1 MDRNNIAMTSR
12 LLLLLVAFFCV
23 GLVPAQ
29 NSKKVHSLKKQ
40 QTTALQN
47 IKNTNQQINKTQK
60 TQLQALHRLE
70 AISTEI
76 AHINDSIK
84 TLNAEMARTMEQE
97 KQLTAEIADLER
109 SLAAK
114 KESYAKAV
122 RSMTV
127 RRDNR
132 YDALMF
138 ILSAS
143 SLDQAYRRFRYL
155 QEFSSWRKQ
164 EAKEIVKQRD
174 DLNQRRTELLRVRK
188 AQGEVLALR
197 TAASQQLIRQQ
208 REQRTL
214 VAGLRKK
221 ERTLKQE
228 LKKQQQQ
235 ADALGRRIQ
244 EVIEEE
250 ARKAAEAA
258 AAKKKNSATK
268 PSTQAGYQMS
278 KDEERLSRNFAQN
291 RGKLP
296 TPLSGRYRIIAHF
309 GTQQH
314 PDLKYVKI
322 NNQGIDMQTQ
332 PGTKARSVFDGV
344 VTSIF
349 VMPGY
354 NTSIIVRHG
363 EYLTIYS
370 NLSTIYVKT
379 GDRVKTGQELGI
391 IYSDPEEDNRTVLH
405 FQIRKETTKLDPE
418 LWLKK

>member
-1 MDRNNIAMTSR
+1 MTSR
-12 LLLLLVAFFCV
+12 LLLLVAFFCV

-29 NSKKVHSLKKQ
+29 NSKKVQSLKKQ

-278 KDEERLSRNFAQN
+278 KDEEQLSRNFAQN

>member
-1 MDRNNIAMTSR
+1 MTSR

-29 NSKKVHSLKKQ
+29 NSKKVQSLKKQ

-84 TLNAEMARTMEQE
+84 VLNAEMARTMEQE

-278 KDEERLSRNFAQN
+278 KDEEQLSRNFAQN

>member
-12 LLLLLVAFFCV
+12 LLLLVAFFCV

-29 NSKKVHSLKKQ
+29 NSKKVQSLKKQ

-278 KDEERLSRNFAQN
+278 KDEEQLSRNFAQN

>member
-1 MDRNNIAMTSR
+1 MTSR
-12 LLLLLVAFFCV
+12 LLLLLVAFFCA

-29 NSKKVHSLKKQ
+29 NSKKVQSLKKQ

-84 TLNAEMARTMEQE
+84 VLNAEMARTMEQE

-155 QEFSSWRKQ
+155 QEFSSWRQQ

-278 KDEERLSRNFAQN
+278 KDEEQLSRNFAQN

>member
-1 MDRNNIAMTSR
+1 MTSR
-12 LLLLLVAFFCV
+12 LLLLLVAFFCA

-29 NSKKVHSLKKQ
+29 NSKKVQSLKKQ

-84 TLNAEMARTMEQE
+84 VLNAEMARTMEQE

-174 DLNQRRTELLRVRK
+174 DLNRRRTELLRVRK

-278 KDEERLSRNFAQN
+278 KDEEQLSRNFAQN

>member
-1 MDRNNIAMTSR
+1 MTSR

-29 NSKKVHSLKKQ
+29 NSKKVQSLKKQ

-84 TLNAEMARTMEQE
+84 VLNAEMARTMEQE

-250 ARKAAEAA
+250 VRKAAEAA

-278 KDEERLSRNFAQN
+278 KDEEQLSRNFAQN

>member
-1 MDRNNIAMTSR
+1 MTSR
-12 LLLLLVAFFCV
+12 LLLLLVAFFCA

-29 NSKKVHSLKKQ
+29 NSKKVQSLKKQ

-84 TLNAEMARTMEQE
+84 VLNAEMARTMEQE
-97 KQLTAEIADLER
+97 KQLTAEISDLER

-155 QEFSSWRKQ
+155 REFSSWRKQ

-174 DLNQRRTELLRVRK
+174 DLNRRRTELLRVRK

>member
-1 MDRNNIAMTSR
+1 MTSR
-12 LLLLLVAFFCV
+12 LLLLLVAFFCA

-29 NSKKVHSLKKQ
+29 NSKKVQSLKKQ

-84 TLNAEMARTMEQE
+84 VLNAEMARTMEQE

-278 KDEERLSRNFAQN
+278 KDEEQLSRNFAQN

>member
-1 MDRNNIAMTSR
+1 MTSR
-12 LLLLLVAFFCV
+12 LLLLLVAFFCA

-29 NSKKVHSLKKQ
+29 NSKKVQSLKKQ

-70 AISTEI
+70 ALSTEI

-84 TLNAEMARTMEQE
+84 VLNAEMARTMEQE
-97 KQLTAEIADLER
+97 KQLTAEISDLER

>member
-1 MDRNNIAMTSR
+1 MTSR
-12 LLLLLVAFFCV
+12 LLLLLVAFFCA

-29 NSKKVHSLKKQ
+29 NSKKVQSLKKQ

-70 AISTEI
+70 ALSTEI

-84 TLNAEMARTMEQE
+84 GLNAEMARTMEQE

-174 DLNQRRTELLRVRK
+174 DLNRRRTELLRVRK

-278 KDEERLSRNFAQN
+278 KDEEQLSRNFAQN

-332 PGTKARSVFDGV
+332 PGTKACSVFDGV

>member
-1 MDRNNIAMTSR
+1 MTSR

-29 NSKKVHSLKKQ
+29 NSKKVQSLKKQ

-84 TLNAEMARTMEQE
+84 VLNAEMARTMEQE
-97 KQLTAEIADLER
+97 KQLTAEISDLER

-174 DLNQRRTELLRVRK
+174 DLNRRRTELLRVRK

-268 PSTQAGYQMS
+268 PSTQAGYKMS
-278 KDEERLSRNFAQN
+278 KDEEQLSRNFAQN

-379 GDRVKTGQELGI
+379 GPSGTR
-391 IYSDPEEDNRTVLH
+391 R
-405 FQIRKETTKLDPE
+405 
-418 LWLKK
+418 

>member
-1 MDRNNIAMTSR
+1 MTSR
-12 LLLLLVAFFCV
+12 LLLLLVAFFCA

-29 NSKKVHSLKKQ
+29 NSKKVQSLKKQ

-84 TLNAEMARTMEQE
+84 VLNAEMARTMEQE
-97 KQLTAEIADLER
+97 KQLTAEISDLER

-174 DLNQRRTELLRVRK
+174 DLNRRRTELLRVRK

>member
-1 MDRNNIAMTSR
+1 MTTR
-12 LLLLLVAFFCV
+12 LLLLLAAFFCV
-23 GLVPAQ
+23 GLLPAQ
-29 NSKKVHSLKKQ
+29 NSKKVQSLKKQ

-47 IKNTNQQINKTQK
+47 IKNTNRQIDKTQK

-70 AISTEI
+70 ALSTEI
-76 AHINDSIK
+76 AIINDSIK
-84 TLNAEMARTMEQE
+84 VLNAEMTRTREQE
-97 KQLTAEIADLER
+97 KQLTSEIAELER
-109 SLAAK
+109 SLAVK

-138 ILSAS
+138 VLSAS

-164 EAKEIVKQRD
+164 EAKEIVQQRD

-188 AQGEVLALR
+188 AQGQVLALR

-214 VAGLRKK
+214 VAGLKKK

-228 LKKQQQQ
+228 LQKQQQQ

-258 AAKKKNSATK
+258 AAAAKKKDSSAK

-278 KDEERLSRNFAQN
+278 KDEEQLSRNFAQN

-322 NNQGIDMQTQ
+322 NNQGIDLQTQ
-332 PGTKARSVFDGV
+332 PGTRARSVFDGV

>member
-1 MDRNNIAMTSR
+1 MTSR

-29 NSKKVHSLKKQ
+29 NSKKVQSLKKQ

-70 AISTEI
+70 ALSTEI

-84 TLNAEMARTMEQE
+84 VLNAEMARTMEQE

-164 EAKEIVKQRD
+164 EAKEILKQRD

-278 KDEERLSRNFAQN
+278 KDEEQLSRNFAQN

>member
-1 MDRNNIAMTSR
+1 MDRNYIAVMR
-12 LLLLLVAFFCV
+12 HLFFLFALLFCA
-23 GLVPAQ
+23 GLSPAQ
-29 NSKKVHSLKKQ
+29 NSKKVQSLKKQ

-47 IKNTNQQINKTQK
+47 IKSTNRQIDKTQK

-70 AISTEI
+70 ALSTEI
-76 AHINDSIK
+76 AHINDSIRV
-84 TLNAEMARTMEQE
+84 LNAEIAEISAQE
-97 KQLTAEIADLER
+97 KKLTADIAELER
-109 SLAAK
+109 TLGIK

-122 RSMTV
+122 RSMSV
-127 RRDNR
+127 RRYNR

-138 ILSAS
+138 VLSAS
-143 SLDQAYRRFRYL
+143 SLEQAYRRFRYL
-155 QEFSSWRKQ
+155 QEFSAWRKQ
-164 EAKEIVKQRD
+164 EAKEIVQQRD
-174 DLNQRRTELLRVRK
+174 DLNRQRTELLRIRK
-188 AQGEVLALR
+188 EQGLVLALR
-197 TAASQQLIRQQ
+197 TAASEQLIRQQ

-221 ERTLKQE
+221 ERALKQE

-244 EVIEEE
+244 QVIEEE
-250 ARKAAEAA
+250 ARKAAAAA
-258 AAKKKNSATK
+258 AAKKKNAMQKSTA
-268 PSTQAGYQMS
+268 PSGYLMS
-278 KDEERLSRNFAQN
+278 KDEEQLSRNFAQN

-322 NNQGIDMQTQ
+322 NNQGIDLQTQ
-332 PGTKARSVFDGV
+332 PGTRARSVFDGV

-354 NTSIIVRHG
+354 NTSVIVRHG
-363 EYLTIYS
+363 NYLTIYS

-379 GDRVKTGQELGI
+379 GDKVKTGQELGV

>member
-1 MDRNNIAMTSR
+1 MTSR
-12 LLLLLVAFFCV
+12 LLLLLVTFFCV

-29 NSKKVHSLKKQ
+29 NSKKVQSLKKQ

-84 TLNAEMARTMEQE
+84 VLNAEMARTMEQE

-278 KDEERLSRNFAQN
+278 KDEEQLSRNFAQN

>member
-1 MDRNNIAMTSR
+1 MTSR
-12 LLLLLVAFFCV
+12 LLLLLVAFFCA

-29 NSKKVHSLKKQ
+29 NSKKVQSLKKQ

-60 TQLQALHRLE
+60 TQLQALYRLE
-70 AISTEI
+70 ALSTEI

-84 TLNAEMARTMEQE
+84 VLNAEMARTMEQE

>member
-1 MDRNNIAMTSR
+1 MTSR
-12 LLLLLVAFFCV
+12 LLLLLVAFFCA

-29 NSKKVHSLKKQ
+29 NSKKVQSLKKQ

-70 AISTEI
+70 ALSTEI

-84 TLNAEMARTMEQE
+84 VLNAEMARTMEQE

-174 DLNQRRTELLRVRK
+174 DLNRRRTELLRVRK

>member
-1 MDRNNIAMTSR
+1 MTSR

-29 NSKKVHSLKKQ
+29 NSKKVQSLKKQ

-84 TLNAEMARTMEQE
+84 VLNAEMARTMEQE

-278 KDEERLSRNFAQN
+278 KDEEQLSRNFAQN

-405 FQIRKETTKLDPE
+405 FQIRKETSKLDPD

>member
-1 MDRNNIAMTSR
+1 MTSR
-12 LLLLLVAFFCV
+12 LLLLLVAFFCA

-29 NSKKVHSLKKQ
+29 NSKKVQSLKKQ

-84 TLNAEMARTMEQE
+84 VLNAEMARTMEQE
-97 KQLTAEIADLER
+97 KQLTAEISDLER

-174 DLNQRRTELLRVRK
+174 DLNRRRTELLRVRK

-278 KDEERLSRNFAQN
+278 KDEERLSRNFARN

>member
-1 MDRNNIAMTSR
+1 MTSR
-12 LLLLLVAFFCV
+12 LLLLLVAFFCA

-29 NSKKVHSLKKQ
+29 NSKKVQSLKKQ

-70 AISTEI
+70 ALSTEI

-84 TLNAEMARTMEQE
+84 VLNAEMARTMEQE

>member
-1 MDRNNIAMTSR
+1 MTSR

-29 NSKKVHSLKKQ
+29 NSKKVQSLKKQ

-174 DLNQRRTELLRVRK
+174 DLNRRRTELLRVRK

>member
-1 MDRNNIAMTSR
+1 MTSR
-12 LLLLLVAFFCV
+12 LLLLLVAFFCA

-29 NSKKVHSLKKQ
+29 NSKKVQSLKKQ

-70 AISTEI
+70 ALSTEI

-84 TLNAEMARTMEQE
+84 VLNAEMARTMEQE
-97 KQLTAEIADLER
+97 KQLTAEISDLER

-278 KDEERLSRNFAQN
+278 KDEEQLSRNFAQN

>member
-1 MDRNNIAMTSR
+1 MTSR
-12 LLLLLVAFFCV
+12 LLLLLVAFFCA

-29 NSKKVHSLKKQ
+29 NSKKVQSLKKQ

-174 DLNQRRTELLRVRK
+174 DLNRRRTELLRVRK

>member
-1 MDRNNIAMTSR
+1 MTSR

-29 NSKKVHSLKKQ
+29 NSKKVQSLKKQ

-84 TLNAEMARTMEQE
+84 VLNAEMARTMEQE

-174 DLNQRRTELLRVRK
+174 DLNRRRTELLRVRK

-244 EVIEEE
+244 ELIEEE

>member
-1 MDRNNIAMTSR
+1 MTSR

-29 NSKKVHSLKKQ
+29 NSKKVQSLKKQ

-70 AISTEI
+70 ALSTEI

-84 TLNAEMARTMEQE
+84 VLNAEMARTMEQE
-97 KQLTAEIADLER
+97 KQLTAEISDLER

-174 DLNQRRTELLRVRK
+174 DLNRRRTELLRVRK

>member
-1 MDRNNIAMTSR
+1 MTSR

-29 NSKKVHSLKKQ
+29 NSKKVQSLKKQ

-47 IKNTNQQINKTQK
+47 IENTNQQINKTQK
-60 TQLQALHRLE
+60 TQLQVLHRLE
-70 AISTEI
+70 ALSTEI

-84 TLNAEMARTMEQE
+84 VLNAEMARTMEQE

-278 KDEERLSRNFAQN
+278 KDEEQLSRNFAQN

>member
-1 MDRNNIAMTSR
+1 MTSR
-12 LLLLLVAFFCV
+12 LLLLLVAFFCA

-29 NSKKVHSLKKQ
+29 NSKKVQSLKKQ

-84 TLNAEMARTMEQE
+84 VLNAEMARTMEQE

-174 DLNQRRTELLRVRK
+174 DLNRRRTELLRVRK

>member
-1 MDRNNIAMTSR
+1 MTSR
-12 LLLLLVAFFCV
+12 LLLLLVAFFCA

-29 NSKKVHSLKKQ
+29 NSKKVQSLKKQ

-70 AISTEI
+70 ALSTEI

-84 TLNAEMARTMEQE
+84 VLNAEMARTMEQE

-278 KDEERLSRNFAQN
+278 KDEEQLSRNFAQN

>member
-1 MDRNNIAMTSR
+1 MTSR
-12 LLLLLVAFFCV
+12 LLLLLVAFFCA

-29 NSKKVHSLKKQ
+29 NSKKVQSLKKQ

-70 AISTEI
+70 ALSTEI

-84 TLNAEMARTMEQE
+84 VLNAEMARTMEQE
-97 KQLTAEIADLER
+97 KQLTAEISDLER

-228 LKKQQQQ
+228 LRKQQQQ

-278 KDEERLSRNFAQN
+278 KDEEQLSRNFAQN

>member
-1 MDRNNIAMTSR
+1 MTSR
-12 LLLLLVAFFCV
+12 LLLLLVAFFCA

-29 NSKKVHSLKKQ
+29 NSKKVQSLKKQ

-70 AISTEI
+70 ALSTEI

-84 TLNAEMARTMEQE
+84 VLNAEMARTMEKE

>member
-1 MDRNNIAMTSR
+1 MTSR

-29 NSKKVHSLKKQ
+29 NSKKVQSLKKQ

-174 DLNQRRTELLRVRK
+174 DLNRRRTELLRVRK

-278 KDEERLSRNFAQN
+278 KDEEQLSRNFAQN

>member
-1 MDRNNIAMTSR
+1 MTSR
-12 LLLLLVAFFCV
+12 LLLLLVAFFCA

-29 NSKKVHSLKKQ
+29 NSKKVQSLKKQ

-70 AISTEI
+70 ALSTEI

-84 TLNAEMARTMEQE
+84 VLNAEMARTMEQE

-164 EAKEIVKQRD
+164 EAKEILKQRD

-278 KDEERLSRNFAQN
+278 KDEEQLSRNFAQN

>member
-1 MDRNNIAMTSR
+1 MTSR

-29 NSKKVHSLKKQ
+29 NSKKVQSLKKQ

>member
-1 MDRNNIAMTSR
+1 MTSR
-12 LLLLLVAFFCV
+12 LLLLLVAFFCA

-29 NSKKVHSLKKQ
+29 NSKKVQSLKKQ

-84 TLNAEMARTMEQE
+84 VLNAEMARTMEQG
-97 KQLTAEIADLER
+97 KQLTAEISDLER

-278 KDEERLSRNFAQN
+278 KDEEQLSRNFAQN

>member
-1 MDRNNIAMTSR
+1 MTSR

-29 NSKKVHSLKKQ
+29 NSKKVQSLKKQ

-278 KDEERLSRNFAQN
+278 KDEEQLSRNFAQN

>member
-1 MDRNNIAMTSR
+1 MQR
-12 LLLLLVAFFCV
+12 LA
-23 GLVPAQ
+23 
-29 NSKKVHSLKKQ
+29 
-40 QTTALQN
+40 
-47 IKNTNQQINKTQK
+47 
-60 TQLQALHRLE
+60 E
-70 AISTEI
+70 IS
-76 AHINDSIK
+76 A
-84 TLNAEMARTMEQE
+84 QE
-97 KQLTAEIADLER
+97 KKLTADIAELER
-109 SLAAK
+109 TLGIK

-122 RSMTV
+122 RSMSV

-138 ILSAS
+138 VLSAS
-143 SLDQAYRRFRYL
+143 SLEQAYRRFRYL
-155 QEFSSWRKQ
+155 QEFSAWRKQ
-164 EAKEIVKQRD
+164 EAKEIVQQRD
-174 DLNQRRTELLRVRK
+174 DLNRQRTELLRIRK
-188 AQGEVLALR
+188 EQGLVLALR
-197 TAASQQLIRQQ
+197 TAASEQLIRQQ

-221 ERTLKQE
+221 ERALKQE

-244 EVIEEE
+244 QVIEEE
-250 ARKAAEAA
+250 ARKAAAAA
-258 AAKKKNSATK
+258 AAKKKNATQK
-268 PSTQAGYQMS
+268 STAPSGYLMS
-278 KDEERLSRNFAQN
+278 KDEEQLSRNFAQN

-322 NNQGIDMQTQ
+322 NNQGIDLQTQ
-332 PGTKARSVFDGV
+332 PGTRARSVFDGV

-354 NTSIIVRHG
+354 NTSVIVRHG
-363 EYLTIYS
+363 NYLTIYS

-379 GDRVKTGQELGI
+379 GDKVKTGQELGV

>member
-1 MDRNNIAMTSR
+1 MTSR
-12 LLLLLVAFFCV
+12 LLLLLVAFFCA

-29 NSKKVHSLKKQ
+29 NSKKVQSLKKQ

-84 TLNAEMARTMEQE
+84 VLNAEMARTMEQG
-97 KQLTAEIADLER
+97 KQLTAEISDLER

>member
-1 MDRNNIAMTSR
+1 MTSR
-12 LLLLLVAFFCV
+12 LLLLLVAFFCA

-29 NSKKVHSLKKQ
+29 NSKKVQSLKKQ

-84 TLNAEMARTMEQE
+84 VLNAEMARTMEQE